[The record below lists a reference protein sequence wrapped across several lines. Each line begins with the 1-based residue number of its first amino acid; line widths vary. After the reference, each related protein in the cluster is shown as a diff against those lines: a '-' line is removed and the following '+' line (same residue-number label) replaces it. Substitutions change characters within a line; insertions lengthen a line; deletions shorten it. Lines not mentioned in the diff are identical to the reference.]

1 MVGIR
6 RAVVES
12 GAAMSR
18 IEVMVEREE
27 IWGCLGVVRVTV
39 VVRRVSRINKRIHL
53 SCEKRVSWVDSETR
67 GLLIWPERTL
77 FFQHLIHTH
86 SPNSGFTDEARTF
99 LWLERSA

>member
-39 VVRRVSRINKRIHL
+39 VVRRVSRMNK
-53 SCEKRVSWVDSETR
+53 
-67 GLLIWPERTL
+67 
-77 FFQHLIHTH
+77 
-86 SPNSGFTDEARTF
+86 
-99 LWLERSA
+99 